1 MALARWVLGRR
12 VLRIRQAIWL
22 TGDSQGA
29 APEQQTRLHRQRLRS
44 TGTVPLAPAIA
55 ATRLQSAVGATMPK
69 SSPDCCR
76 MAPVRLADYR
86 PAPYLLERTDLTVRL
101 LEREALVQARL
112 VFEPNPAAE
121 GPDGRQAPGSLEL
134 AGVDLELRQLAIDG
148 EPLPAAAY
156 ERTDGGLRLL
166 DPPQRPFVLTSEVAI
181 DPWTNGSLEGMY
193 ASGGMVTT
201 QCEAEGFRRI
211 TFHPDRP
218 DLLSRFRVRI
228 EADRERFPVLL
239 SNGNCLESGPLASTP
254 SDCGSTV
261 QNFHYA
267 VWDDPFPKPSYLFAL
282 VAGRLEEVKG
292 RFSTVSGREVRLRL
306 WVEPGDEPYTA
317 HAMASLQ
324 RAMRWDEQT
333 YGLEYDLDEYN
344 IVAVR
349 HFNMGAMENKS
360 LNIFNSKLVLAD
372 QETATDDELERVE
385 SVIAHEYFHNWTGNR
400 ITCRDWFQLSL
411 KEGLTVFRDQCF
423 SADLH
428 GHALNRI
435 ENVALLR
442 NTQFREDG
450 GPTAHPVQPDAYEAI
465 DNFYT
470 TTIYE
475 KGAEVIRALHSLL
488 GEVVFQRGMQIYVR
502 RHDGTAATCDDFLAA
517 MREAAEAHWASLGL
531 DGRLAPP
538 PFDFAA
544 FRRWYH
550 QAGTPVLQLH
560 RRWDGERGELT
571 LSIRQHTPPTPGQ
584 SDKQPVV
591 IPLALGLVGQGGKPL
606 ALRLDHEV
614 AAAEGEG
621 QNNESHRRRPH
632 LPPLPREWGEA
643 TRLLVI
649 DQREQE
655 LRFVGLPRQAHPPA
669 LSLLRHF
676 SAPVKLEIGRPASE
690 LVHLLACDSD
700 PVARWDAG
708 QTLLRQLVLA
718 HAGATAGQPAAGVA
732 EVGADP
738 ARSESL
744 EDELI
749 DAFGRILADP
759 SLSQASRA
767 LLLALPGLAELEEA
781 SPEPDPPVL
790 FAALEAM
797 RQRFGKA
804 LAKPLQQALEG
815 CMGEWDS
822 PWPLGS
828 GDRRLTGLIWSWQ
841 VAAGDVGA
849 IAAAGAAVEG
859 RSMTLARAGLRALQ
873 SHPIPAREQAMAA
886 FHERWRERPVV
897 LDAWFALEASAPFA
911 DGLRRVERLLE
922 HPRYDPAAPN
932 SVRAVLGGLAANPV
946 VFHAADGSGYRF
958 LAERLI
964 ELDQRNPI
972 TASRLAKVFSRW
984 QSYGPQ
990 RRQQLLE
997 ALALL
1002 DAATLSANTREV
1014 VGQCLA
1020 ASTLAA

>member
-1 MALARWVLGRR
+1 MAR
-12 VLRIRQAIWL
+12 
-22 TGDSQGA
+22 
-29 APEQQTRLHRQRLRS
+29 
-44 TGTVPLAPAIA
+44 
-55 ATRLQSAVGATMPK
+55 
-69 SSPDCCR
+69 
-76 MAPVRLADYR
+76 VRLADYR
-86 PAPYLLERTDLTVRL
+86 PAPYLLERTDLTVQL
-101 LEREALVQARL
+101 LEHRALVQARL

-121 GPDGRQAPGSLEL
+121 GPDGRQAPGPLEL
-134 AGVDLELRQLAIDG
+134 AGVDLELLQLAIDG
-148 EPLPAAAY
+148 EVLSSNAY
-156 ERTDGGLRLL
+156 ERTESGVRLL
-166 DPPQRPFVLTSEVAI
+166 DPPQRPFVLTSTVAL
-181 DPWTNGSLEGMY
+181 DPWANSSLEGMY
-193 ASGGMVTT
+193 VSGGMVTT

-239 SNGNCLESGPLASTP
+239 SNGNCLESGALEKGP
-254 SDCGSTV
+254 DGEER
-261 QNFHYA
+261 HYA
-267 VWDDPFPKPSYLFAL
+267 IWDDPFPKPSYLFAL
-282 VAGRLEEVKG
+282 VAGRLEEVRG
-292 RFSTVSGREVRLRL
+292 SFTTASGREVQLRL

-317 HAMASLQ
+317 HALASLQ
-324 RAMRWDEQT
+324 RAMRWDEQA

-423 SADLH
+423 SADQH

-488 GEVVFQRGMQIYVR
+488 GEEVFQRGMQIYVR

-517 MREAAEAHWASLGL
+517 MREAAEAHWAELGL

-560 RRWDGERGELT
+560 RRWDGERGELS

-584 SDKQPVV
+584 SRKQPVV
-591 IPLALGLVGQGGKPL
+591 IPLALGLVGQGGEALP
-606 ALRLDHEV
+606 LRLESEEAG
-614 AAAEGEG
+614 AAVPA
-621 QNNESHRRRPH
+621 
-632 LPPLPREWGEA
+632 PPPAPPRSWGDT
-643 TRLLVI
+643 TRLVVI
-649 DQREQE
+649 DQTEQE

-676 SAPVKLEIGRPASE
+676 SAPVKLEIGRPAGE

-718 HAGATAGQPAAGVA
+718 RAGCGDVSGAGAHEADGT
-732 EVGADP
+732 ADP
-738 ARSESL
+738 GRREAL
-744 EDELI
+744 EEELI

-767 LLLALPGLAELEEA
+767 LLLALPGMAELEEA
-781 SPEPDPPVL
+781 CSEPDPPAL
-790 FAALEAM
+790 FAALEAL
-797 RQRFGKA
+797 RRRFGEA
-804 LAKPLQQALEG
+804 LAAPLQQALES
-815 CMGEWDS
+815 CMGEWDA

-828 GDRRLTGLIWSWQ
+828 GDRRLTALIWNWQ

-873 SHPIPAREQAMAA
+873 CHPIPAREQAMAA
-886 FHERWRERPVV
+886 FHERWRDRPVV
-897 LDAWFALEASAPFA
+897 LDSWFALEASAPFA
-911 DGLRRVERLLE
+911 DGLARVERLLE

-932 SVRAVLGGLAANPV
+932 SVRAVLGGLAGNPV

-964 ELDQRNPI
+964 ELDRRNPI
-972 TASRLAKVFSRW
+972 TASRLAKVYSRW
-984 QSYGPQ
+984 QSYGPE
-990 RRQQLLE
+990 RRQRLHE

-1002 DAATLSANTREV
+1002 DGASLSANTREV
-1014 VGQCLA
+1014 VNQCLA
-1020 ASTLAA
+1020 ATDLSPESSRA